1 MLVSPARLLLMT
13 MGAMNIVHCGRYPD
27 YNKVIVMSD
36 HSDDSDVM
44 IIRDNQTEF
53 RERERRSFY
62 RSGASL
68 GQYR

>member
-1 MLVSPARLLLMT
+1 MMLVSPARLLLMT
-13 MGAMNIVHCGRYPD
+13 MGVMNFVHCGRYPD
-27 YNKVIVMSD
+27 YNDAIVTSD
-36 HSDDSDVM
+36 HSDVM

>member
-1 MLVSPARLLLMT
+1 MMLVSPARLLLMT
-13 MGAMNIVHCGRYPD
+13 IEVMNFVHCGRYPD
-27 YNKVIVMSD
+27 YNEVTVMSD
-36 HSDDSDVM
+36 HSDVM

>member
-1 MLVSPARLLLMT
+1 MMLVSPARLLLMT
-13 MGAMNIVHCGRYPD
+13 IEVMNIVHCGRYPD
-27 YNKVIVMSD
+27 YNDAIVMSD
-36 HSDDSDVM
+36 HSDVM